1 MANITGKRTRSQD
14 HVVEEFVPSAAWT
27 EDSHSHYLL
36 VDLPDFRKEE
46 VKLQVD
52 TRSGQITVSG
62 ERLANNNKYIYFE
75 KKFKAPENS
84 DIDKITGKFDGDILY
99 VNLPKQVQR
108 KEPKNERENN
118 NIEGGVKKDSE
129 QEKPSEARERS
140 SEKMNEEEERKK
152 KEESKKGSS
161 VDEFGR
167 ETIEKWGADQSSDS
181 VVEKAMGILMKNKS
195 ILLTAVL
202 AFSLGILV
210 SRKFDSTRD

>member
-52 TRSGQITVSG
+52 T
-62 ERLANNNKYIYFE
+62 
-75 KKFKAPENS
+75 
-84 DIDKITGKFDGDILY
+84 
-99 VNLPKQVQR
+99 
-108 KEPKNERENN
+108 
-118 NIEGGVKKDSE
+118 
-129 QEKPSEARERS
+129 
-140 SEKMNEEEERKK
+140 
-152 KEESKKGSS
+152 S

-167 ETIEKWGADQSSDS
+167 ETIEKWGADPSSDS
-181 VVEKAMGILMKNKS
+181 VVDKAMGILMKNKS